1 VTTPCAPLP
10 PVTLDG
16 DICSDCIVTAPAAVV
31 TLRVAVRVAPLYDA
45 VIVTAVFAATA
56 AVVIVTVTVKP
67 LAGTVAFA
75 GTLATAGLLLENEIS
90 APPSGAPVLRTTVLV
105 DELPPTT
112 ELGFVSIV
120 DNVAGGGAVSGVK
133 LRTADHGPATP
144 LTFTP
149 RTRQKCATVA
159 SPVVA
164 YIVEPLAV
172 ALRTSGAVNPLESSI
187 WIWYEAEPT
196 AAFH

>member
-1 VTTPCAPLP
+1 MVTT
-10 PVTLDG
+10 
-16 DICSDCIVTAPAAVV
+16 
-31 TLRVAVRVAPLYDA
+31 
-45 VIVTAVFAATA
+45 VFACTG
-56 AVVIVTVTVKP
+56 AVVIVTVAVKP
-67 LAGTVAFA
+67 FAGTVADA
-75 GTLATAGLLLENEIS
+75 GTLAIDGLLLENAIT
-90 APPSGAPVLRTTVLV
+90 APPSGAPVLNTTVLV
-105 DELPPTT
+105 EEFPPTT

-149 RTRQKCATVA
+149 RTRQNCVTVA

-164 YIVEPLAV
+164 YIVEPLTV

-187 WIWYEAEPT
+187 
-196 AAFH
+196 